1 MPQRLQ
7 RYRIFVKGKNGSIL
21 SFARDALTLTAL
33 MADLFFSGIHP
44 SRWVA
49 IQGE

>member
-1 MPQRLQ
+1 MHQRLQ
-7 RYRIFVKGKNGSIL
+7 RFRIFIKGKNGGIL
-21 SFARDALTLTAL
+21 SFARDAMTLAAV
-33 MADLFFSGIHP
+33 MSDLAFSGIHP